1 MPIASEETV
10 SVHDPFKVLRAWRTL
25 YTHVGLHSL
34 ATHRMPI
41 ASEETLSVHDA
52 FKVLRA
58 WRTLYTHCTF
68 TGYPKKWQ
76 HARCYNP
83 YKWSI
88 QTCWL
93 ITGQKKLYTHRT
105 FTGYLLYPCRQPV
118 RIWPLLPIHTVRH
131 IRHKHSRRP
140 AAGRHLRRWNA
151 AIFRTQCSKDAVRF
165 SAFDSSWA
173 RRKHS
178 TSFCRHCS
186 SIDQLLPDVPPHA
199 HSMSLCQHLQVN
211 ASGQRHGILWQTTTD
226 QQLENVRDRIDMQT
240 HFTTLWP
247 CAMTILN
254 SGSVDDDGLP

>member
-1 MPIASEETV
+1 MHSNL
-10 SVHDPFKVLRAWRTL
+10 LRAWRTL
-25 YTHVGLHSL
+25 YTH
-34 ATHRMPI
+34 R
-41 ASEETLSVHDA
+41 
-52 FKVLRA
+52 
-58 WRTLYTHCTF
+58 TF

-173 RRKHS
+173 RRTQHVFLSTLQQHRSTAARRTSACPQHVAVSALAGQCLGSTPRHS
-178 TSFCRHCS
+178 VTNNNRPTTRKRTRSHRHADPLHDTVALCYDNFELRVS
-186 SIDQLLPDVPPHA
+186 GWRWPAIALDADNEASLLHA
-199 HSMSLCQHLQVN
+199 V
-211 ASGQRHGILWQTTTD
+211 
-226 QQLENVRDRIDMQT
+226 
-240 HFTTLWP
+240 
-247 CAMTILN
+247 
-254 SGSVDDDGLP
+254 